1 MWSGLLRRLWQ
12 CPRGT
17 GGGRGHVRRTP
28 ALLACAL
35 VAVGTLLSR
44 PAPLCACSTELTMR
58 LTVMRSDL
66 LVLAE
71 AQAALRDSTGRYG
84 DLPELTFRSAWPS
97 AGAGVVVLGFA
108 STPAGFSA
116 VLGNTALAGK
126 DGDGMR
132 CAIAVG
138 PNPVHVI
145 DSSRIRDGPQCDP
158 YPIAGGHLLA
168 GIAYLGLLM
177 VSGIVL
183 LLRRPRRP
191 GGGAIA
197 VPWTPVAALIALAI
211 VHPFWE
217 PVQRPHPCES
227 ISPVWDAFALLAAGL
242 LLSIAL
248 GWRGPRA
255 GAG

>member
-1 MWSGLLRRLWQ
+1 M
-12 CPRGT
+12 
-17 GGGRGHVRRTP
+17 RRTP

-183 LLRRPRRP
+183 LLRRPRPP
-191 GGGAIA
+191 GGGPPPLHRAR
-197 VPWTPVAALIALAI
+197 LA
-211 VHPFWE
+211 
-217 PVQRPHPCES
+217 RP
-227 ISPVWDAFALLAAGL
+227 AG
-242 LLSIAL
+242 
-248 GWRGPRA
+248 RGRMTGRTCHRSRA
-255 GAG
+255 GPSRFPRGEGSDAKGGTRTHTPCGTGS

>member
-1 MWSGLLRRLWQ
+1 M
-12 CPRGT
+12 P
-17 GGGRGHVRRTP
+17 RTP
-28 ALLACAL
+28 ALLAGAL
-35 VAVGTLLSR
+35 VVVGALLSR
-44 PAPLCACSTELTMR
+44 PAALCACSTELTMR

-71 AQAALRDSTGRYG
+71 AQAALRDSIGRYG

-97 AGAGVVVLGFA
+97 ASAGVVVLGFA

-126 DGDGMR
+126 HGDGMR
-132 CAIAVG
+132 CAIALG

-145 DSSRIRDGPQCDP
+145 DSSRIRDGPACDP
-158 YPIAGGHLLA
+158 YPIAGGDLLAAIAYFGLLMFA
-168 GIAYLGLLM
+168 GIALF
-177 VSGIVL
+177 
-183 LLRRPRRP
+183 LRRPRPP

-197 VPWTPVAALIALAI
+197 VPWTPLAALIALAT

-227 ISPVWDAFALLAAGL
+227 ISPVWDALALVAAGL
-242 LLSIAL
+242 LLSTAL
-248 GWRGPRA
+248 GWRGRRA